1 MTEIMPFDE
10 AIDEAMDHGRSRNV
24 LLGNGFSI
32 GAHQQFAYGNLYEQ
46 ARNAQL
52 PSKVDELFQEYG
64 TTNFEAV
71 LQRLD
76 TGIWLAEHYGMSLVD
91 EFSEMKDDYESTKE
105 ALIDSIASIHPA
117 AITEFR
123 ESKLESARLFL
134 DQFDTIFTT
143 NYDLLVYWA
152 LMSGDEEMTF
162 EDGFGRQVSG
172 GENYL
177 VFHGDKMDEDKGSLY
192 FLHGALHLATVGGDV
207 RKLAWSGA
215 GVRIIEQVKAGL
227 DNRQYPLVISEG
239 SSEHKTERIQGSG
252 YLYRAFLEFKGIEGD
267 LFVYGHSLDDED
279 EHIRNAIAQNVE
291 LGVVYVGIHG
301 DTESY
306 SNRKLKERAFDLVS
320 RRREVL
326 TRRRVRRRRL
336 RVRFFDSESAHVWDA
351 V

>member
-1 MTEIMPFDE
+1 MPFDE

-91 EFSEMKDDYESTKE
+91 EFSEMQDDYESTKE

-143 NYDLLVYWA
+143 N
-152 LMSGDEEMTF
+152 
-162 EDGFGRQVSG
+162 
-172 GENYL
+172 
-177 VFHGDKMDEDKGSLY
+177 
-192 FLHGALHLATVGGDV
+192 
-207 RKLAWSGA
+207 
-215 GVRIIEQVKAGL
+215 
-227 DNRQYPLVISEG
+227 
-239 SSEHKTERIQGSG
+239 
-252 YLYRAFLEFKGIEGD
+252 
-267 LFVYGHSLDDED
+267 
-279 EHIRNAIAQNVE
+279 
-291 LGVVYVGIHG
+291 
-301 DTESY
+301 
-306 SNRKLKERAFDLVS
+306 
-320 RRREVL
+320 
-326 TRRRVRRRRL
+326 
-336 RVRFFDSESAHVWDA
+336 
-351 V
+351 

>member
-1 MTEIMPFDE
+1 
-10 AIDEAMDHGRSRNV
+10 
-24 LLGNGFSI
+24 
-32 GAHQQFAYGNLYEQ
+32 
-46 ARNAQL
+46 
-52 PSKVDELFQEYG
+52 
-64 TTNFEAV
+64 
-71 LQRLD
+71 
-76 TGIWLAEHYGMSLVD
+76 
-91 EFSEMKDDYESTKE
+91 
-105 ALIDSIASIHPA
+105 
-117 AITEFR
+117 
-123 ESKLESARLFL
+123 
-134 DQFDTIFTT
+134 
-143 NYDLLVYWA
+143 
-152 LMSGDEEMTF
+152 MSGDEDMTF

-215 GVRIIEQVKAGL
+215 GVRIIDQVKAGL

-252 YLYRAFLEFKGIEGD
+252 YLYRAFLEFKGIEGA

-291 LGVVYVGIHG
+291 LEVVYVGIHG

-336 RVRFFDSESAHVWDA
+336 RVRFFASESAHVWDA